1 MEYLI
6 LLFAAFVS
14 GGVLGYWLATHIHT
28 VAAKATEAA
37 QRAVTVPSGD
47 VAKLNAA
54 VAGLGD
60 QVQKASADLKSHV
73 SAAVN
78 SAAAALPQAPAAPK
92 A

>member
-6 LLFAAFVS
+6 FPFAAFVG
-14 GGVLGYWLATHIHT
+14 GGVLGYWLCAHIHS

-37 QRAVTVPSGD
+37 QRAVTVPAGD

-73 SAAVN
+73 SATVNAAV
-78 SAAAALPQAPAAPK
+78 AALPQAPAAPK